1 MSRERALLL
10 GGVACIPILW
20 NWMRLEDPS
29 SAGRAAVLVLLALA
43 PAAVM
48 NQRLRFAAAAAA
60 LAVARG
66 TAFPVPPRLH
76 YPRRGG
82 APVWDGLFGIY
93 YVHLPFLPAPHPPT
107 DRAVP
112 IAGFT

>member
-10 GGVACIPILW
+10 GGVACVPILW

-60 LAVARG
+60 LAIAGG
-66 TAFPVPPRLH
+66 TAFHVPLGLH
-76 YPRRGG
+76 YPGRVAARFWNG
-82 APVWDGLFGIY
+82 
-93 YVHLPFLPAPHPPT
+93 FL
-107 DRAVP
+107 
-112 IAGFT
+112 